1 MHKTCVTLKRMGNG
15 VDWMGRAQ
23 ASALKSHRNSFG
35 HSDIRTRWKLWS
47 SPFQKVSRS
56 GFTWQTGICSNVVCL
71 WRHLFQKFHNH
82 WLPVVMKQSFF
93 FPHMQM
99 ICLHAVMWHFIT
111 KMDSYIPQGFSGFL
125 PEILTAFCQ
134 FMVPTSH
141 FSTVAERQETF
152 NHWVWFSLSPL
163 IFSTVL
169 PVRASAWRDKH
180 DRNVTSPSLV
190 LSLINRACT
199 SQSRFLLIII
209 ISAQKWPCTASVQI
223 MLDFTLIKDPS
234 SPTLFGHFLIIH
246 LEAEGND

>member
-1 MHKTCVTLKRMGNG
+1 METLEFSVSESLKKWLHMADWDLFKCG
-15 VDWMGRAQ
+15 VFVEAFV
-23 ASALKSHRNSFG
+23 S
-35 HSDIRTRWKLWS
+35 
-47 SPFQKVSRS
+47 KVPQPLTS
-56 GFTWQTGICSNVVCL
+56 GCNETVI
-71 WRHLFQKFHNH
+71 
-82 WLPVVMKQSFF
+82 F

>member
-1 MHKTCVTLKRMGNG
+1 METLVFSLSESLKKWLHMADWDLLKCG
-15 VDWMGRAQ
+15 VFVEAFVSKVPQPLTSGCFIP
-23 ASALKSHRNSFG
+23 SHA
-35 HSDIRTRWKLWS
+35 DDLLA
-47 SPFQKVSRS
+47 
-56 GFTWQTGICSNVVCL
+56 CC
-71 WRHLFQKFHNH
+71 
-82 WLPVVMKQSFF
+82 
-93 FPHMQM
+93 
-99 ICLHAVMWHFIT
+99 VMWHFVT
-111 KMDSYIPQGFSGFL
+111 KMDSYIPLGFSGFL

-141 FSTVAERQETF
+141 FSTVTERRDFQLLGG
-152 NHWVWFSLSPL
+152 VLSLL

-180 DRNVTSPSLV
+180 DRNVTSPSLA
-190 LSLINRACT
+190 LSLNRACT

-223 MLDFTLIKDPS
+223 MRDLTLIKEPP